1 MDEKMNEENTEE
13 VKVLEA
19 QIEQLQAEVAQ
30 LQHQQQNN
38 HKDMTFNFSGQMQ
51 EALLYSCGQRLV
63 RAKEEVVS
71 RLEEEVKEMEEDL
84 KRQTQM
90 NGINLNSCT
99 TKTLQSGDS
108 QLIQKFC
115 VSGHC
120 SELNFLVEFQLTEF
134 KNQRCQREI
143 SALNVVMDAT
153 DLKSFNGFL
162 LGVEEHNNLLLF
174 FRTLRTLS
182 DRCDDRSRTFQHFQD
197 KYPSI
202 VSLPGGCGS
211 EIMTLNHPQLPG
223 CVLFIHWSVDVSSE
237 GRVTPKINLLT
248 KIPERVLQ
256 LFPSQTVGGA
266 AKFFQS
272 LLRILGSEAA
282 VESVIRAICPS
293 SDP

>member
-1 MDEKMNEENTEE
+1 MNEENTEE

-30 LQHQQQNN
+30 LQRQQQNN

-51 EALLYSCGQRLV
+51 EALLYLCGQSVV
-63 RAKEEVVS
+63 RTKEEVVS

-115 VSGHC
+115 VSGYC

-134 KNQRCQREI
+134 KQNQRCQREI
-143 SALNVVMDAT
+143 SDLNVVMDAT

-162 LGVEEHNNLLLF
+162 LNVEEHNDHLLF
-174 FRTLRTLS
+174 FRTLRTFS
-182 DRCDDRSRTFQHFQD
+182 DRCDDRSRTFQHLQD
-197 KYPSI
+197 RLLGEQKELLCMRCIPKPFKTTFVNTFVRI
-202 VSLPGGCGS
+202 S
-211 EIMTLNHPQLPG
+211 ETG
-223 CVLFIHWSVDVSSE
+223 YCKKTFI
-237 GRVTPKINLLT
+237 I
-248 KIPERVLQ
+248 LQ
-256 LFPSQTVGGA
+256 A
-266 AKFFQS
+266 WKFFSQLGGLFTYPLVKTKCLGDGWLV
-272 LLRILGSEAA
+272 LLILKSIYHLQITFRRLPFFF
-282 VESVIRAICPS
+282 VV
-293 SDP
+293 